1 MTLVGFSDAVSPD
14 GETDDESDTV
24 PEKLLRL
31 VRVIEDEPDEPEGKV
46 RVDGLPEM
54 LKSGEVPPT
63 ETV

>member
-1 MTLVGFSDAVSPD
+1 MALVGFSDAVSPA
-14 GETDDESDTV
+14 GETDDDSDTG

-31 VRVIEDEPDEPEGKV
+31 VRVIEDVPDEPDCNV